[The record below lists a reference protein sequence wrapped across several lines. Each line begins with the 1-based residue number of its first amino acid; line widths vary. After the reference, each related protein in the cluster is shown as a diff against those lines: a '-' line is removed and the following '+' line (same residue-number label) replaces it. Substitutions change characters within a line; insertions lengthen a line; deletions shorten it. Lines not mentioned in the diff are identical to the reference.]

1 MKPHKR
7 ALLYITRKKSRSI
20 ILFFIMWVC
29 VLSILIA
36 GTVWNQTSF
45 AVGQLKEKLSGYF
58 TIMPNREVENS
69 SEQLTDEF
77 CREVMKEENILAY
90 NGNDVYY
97 MNVPDLVLTS
107 GMFSGQGAED
117 EARVTRFISCTNSFY
132 SELFY
137 TGEMELIEGEHLQ
150 IEDEGKALVSE
161 TLAKENHL
169 KIGDT
174 FTSLVTEGN
183 QGLNDEALG
192 ESFEHQIKGIYRTN
206 TSDNTS
212 GNNGLN
218 AERNIPD
225 NFIFI
230 DAKTDH
236 KVMTKLRGEE
246 VDWYRYGVN
255 FFVRDSANFEQTLKK
270 TVENISLP
278 SESYRIEQNNG
289 KYEQS
294 SEPLEKLIRIM
305 AVFIISVLI
314 LSSVIL
320 YLILV
325 MWMKDRRQEIG
336 VYLEVGIE
344 KKSIFLQLLIESI
357 SVYLIAF
364 VLAIPCAVTVLH
376 IVNHR
381 LSENELLRVMGI
393 DTTLV
398 FAVFVVEAF
407 LIGLSVALSYV
418 NVVKLK
424 PKDILSSNE

>member
-150 IEDEGKALVSE
+150 IEDEGTALVSE

-218 AERNIPD
+218 AERNMPD

-305 AVFIISVLI
+305 TVFIISVLI

-364 VLAIPCAVTVLH
+364 VLAIPVSYTHLTLPTKR
-376 IVNHR
+376 IV
-381 LSENELLRVMGI
+381 
-393 DTTLV
+393 
-398 FAVFVVEAF
+398 
-407 LIGLSVALSYV
+407 
-418 NVVKLK
+418 
-424 PKDILSSNE
+424 